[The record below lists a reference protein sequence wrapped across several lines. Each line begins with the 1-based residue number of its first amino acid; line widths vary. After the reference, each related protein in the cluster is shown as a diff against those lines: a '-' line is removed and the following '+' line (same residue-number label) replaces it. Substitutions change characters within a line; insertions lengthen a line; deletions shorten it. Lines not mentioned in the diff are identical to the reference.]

1 LNLWTGL
8 YIFKEAS
15 FALIK
20 AMKKISYLFIGLFL
34 LSGTSLRAE
43 RVLVRFYSEL
53 IELDYDKS
61 VLPRQELKINSQAI
75 SRLYAQLERSAHQ
88 SLLQGLQDQQQ
99 QLQLN
104 DWLFFKLCQQ
114 ATRQIY
120 KNRKKQEQL
129 LFIWFLLNQ
138 SGLDARITLRD
149 EEVFLCVYTQ
159 EKIFD
164 VPLIKLDE
172 KTFVN
177 ISEIGNEAYDDGP
190 VYLLDF
196 IPNPRGRSF
205 SFSLRNMPKFKP
217 EIEQKYIRF
226 QFLDSLYHWPVQ
238 VDRSYIQLMKDY
250 PFIDETEYVR
260 APMST
265 PLLNSLLPQIK
276 NSIKDMDTQLS
287 VQFLVNFT
295 RSAFKYMEDKEFFGK
310 SKPMIPDEV
319 LHYPVSDCED
329 RSALFYALIEH
340 TLELPMI
347 LIAYPDHLSV
357 GVYLPHVLGETIY
370 YQGKK
375 YLYCDPTG
383 PDNSLE
389 IGQIPKDLRGSPY
402 EIIHAFPGN

>member
-1 LNLWTGL
+1 MYKT
-8 YIFKEAS
+8 KC
-15 FALIK
+15 
-20 AMKKISYLFIGLFL
+20 LFILLFL
-34 LSGTSLRAE
+34 FSASLLRAE
-43 RVLVRFYSEL
+43 RTLVRFYSEL
-53 IELDYDKS
+53 VELEYDKS
-61 VLPRQELKINSQAI
+61 ILPRQDLKISGPAI
-75 SRLYAQLERSAHQ
+75 SRFYTQLERSQYQ
-88 SLLQGLQDQQQ
+88 SLLRGLQSKKEE
-99 QLQLN
+99 LQLN
-104 DWLFFKLCQQ
+104 DWLYFRLCQQ
-114 ATRQIY
+114 ATQQIY

-129 LFIWFLLNQ
+129 IFIWFLLNQ
-138 SGLDARITLRD
+138 SGLDARITFR
-149 EEVFLCVYTQ
+149 EQEVFLCAYTS

-164 VPLIKLDE
+164 APLIMLDE

-177 ISEIGNEAYDDGP
+177 ISEIGNEAYDEGP

-196 IPNPRGRSF
+196 IPNPKGRSF
-205 SFSLRNMPKFKP
+205 SFSLKTMPRLKP
-217 EIEQKYIRF
+217 EIEQKHIRF

-250 PFIDETEYVR
+250 PFIDEIEYIQ
-260 APMST
+260 APMSG

-295 RSAFKYMEDKEFFGK
+295 RSAFKYMEDKQYFGR

-329 RSALFYALIEH
+329 RSALFYALVEQ
-340 TLELPMI
+340 TLALPMI

-357 GVYLPHVLGETIY
+357 GVYLPQVLGETIY
-370 YQGKK
+370 YQGKS

-389 IGQIPKDLRGSPY
+389 IGQIPKDLRDTPY
-402 EIIHAFPGN
+402 EIIHAFPEN